1 MNYFER
7 GLAVALVVALI
18 AAVLFSNLRREDPVE
33 DVAYNPVAPVQTDP
47 VPEVEVEERVE
58 VEEPPFSFWIDPEI
72 PFEIQ
77 DNAHY
82 YGDIYNISP
91 QFLEA
96 VAWQES
102 RWDPSVEAAGCI
114 GLMQVNEHWHLD
126 RMERLEVSHDDLYT
140 VSGNMHVAADYLAEL
155 FEEYEDPA
163 EVLMIYNGDSS
174 VENYRNGGEAS
185 EYANSILSMARE
197 LERRYDNR

>member
-72 PFEIQ
+72 PFDIQ

-102 RWDPSVEAAGCI
+102 RWDPSVEAGGCI
-114 GLMQVNEHWHLD
+114 GLMQINEHWHLD

-140 VSGNMHVAADYLAEL
+140 VSGSMHVAADYLAEL

-163 EVLMIYNGDSS
+163 EVLMIYNGDSG

-185 EYANSILSMARE
+185 EYANSILSMTRE
-197 LERRYDNR
+197 LEIRYDNR